1 LSTTTTNFPRRF
13 YRRVDVAPAKQGWQ
27 ITLDGKF
34 LRSPAKADLI
44 LPTERLAMAVQAEW
58 AAQQDRILPHTM
70 PLMQLASTTID
81 RVAHNHAKV
90 AAEAAGYAGSDL
102 LCYRVDHP
110 EELATRQTQIWQP
123 LLDWANHRFDT
134 ALQATTGIIAIAQS
148 PASLAQY
155 ERVVQALGPW
165 HLTAV
170 ASLTGSTGSL
180 VLALAILE
188 QQLTP
193 EQAVQAAQLD
203 ELFQA
208 ERWGN
213 DAEAVQRRQNLA
225 RDIADAARF
234 LSLLV

>member
-1 LSTTTTNFPRRF
+1 LSTTTTNSPRRF
-13 YRRVDVAPAKQGWQ
+13 YRRVDVAPAEQGWQ

-58 AAQQDRILPHTM
+58 DAQRDHILPHTM

-110 EELATRQTQIWQP
+110 EELATRQMQIWQP

-134 ALQATTGIIAIAQS
+134 ALQATTGIIAIPQS

-208 ERWGN
+208 ERWGD

-234 LSLLV
+234 LTLLA

>member
-1 LSTTTTNFPRRF
+1 MTTNSPRRF
-13 YRRVDVAPAKQGWQ
+13 YRRVDVAPAEQGWQ

-44 LPTERLAMAVQAEW
+44 LPTERLAIAVQAEW
-58 AAQQDRILPHTM
+58 DAQQDHIVPHTM

-90 AAEAAGYAGSDL
+90 AAEASGYAGSDL

-110 EELATRQTQIWQP
+110 EELATRQMQIWQP

-134 ALQATTGIIAIAQS
+134 ALQATTGIIAIPQS

-208 ERWGN
+208 ERWGD

-234 LSLLV
+234 LTLLR